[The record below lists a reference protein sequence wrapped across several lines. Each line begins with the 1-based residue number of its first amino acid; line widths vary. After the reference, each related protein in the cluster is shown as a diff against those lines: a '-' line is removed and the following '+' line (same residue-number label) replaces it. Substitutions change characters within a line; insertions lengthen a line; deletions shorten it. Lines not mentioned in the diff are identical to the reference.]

1 MTATTAPMEL
11 IPAIDLKEGRCVRLF
26 KGDFAAETVYSND
39 PVSVL
44 ERYRE
49 LGARTVHVVDLDGA
63 RDGNQPNRDVILEM
77 AQRRRVRLQVGGGLR
92 TLDRVIRLLDA
103 GIDRAVIGS
112 VAVTSPDE
120 VKSWLTEIDP
130 RQIVL
135 AFDVR
140 INDEGVP
147 MLTTH
152 GWLKTSDVS
161 LWSAVER
168 YLPSGLTHVLCT
180 DIARDGAMTGP
191 NCDLYAEAVRRFP
204 QIQWQASGG
213 VANARDLEALRECGV
228 AAVISGKA
236 MLENKISNEELRP
249 FLPNASSPA
258 ST

>member
-1 MTATTAPMEL
+1 MEL

-49 LGARTVHVVDLDGA
+49 QGARTVHVVDLDGA

-92 TLDRVIRLLDA
+92 TLERVIRLLDA

-120 VKSWLTEIDP
+120 VSGWLADIDP

-140 INDEGVP
+140 IDDQGVP

-152 GWLKTSDVS
+152 GWLKTTDVS

-168 YLPSGLTHVLCT
+168 YLPRGLTHVLCT

-191 NCDLYAEAVRRFP
+191 NCELYAEAVRRFP

-213 VANARDLEALRECGV
+213 VANAADLAALRECGV

-258 ST
+258 SM